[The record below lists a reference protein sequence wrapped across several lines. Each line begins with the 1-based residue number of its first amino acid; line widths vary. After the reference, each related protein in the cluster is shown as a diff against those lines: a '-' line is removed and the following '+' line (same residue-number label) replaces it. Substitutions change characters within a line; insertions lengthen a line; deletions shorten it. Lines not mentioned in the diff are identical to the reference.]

1 MKYLYIIAFLA
12 FGFSS
17 AAQGDDN
24 LIDGVVAVIGEN
36 MILKSEIEE
45 QYASYLNAG
54 KPVDENTRCVLFE
67 ELLFSKLLLSQ
78 AEEDSLYVGEDQ
90 INAEIE
96 RRLRYFI
103 GQFGSKEKLEE
114 FYEKSIEEIKLE
126 FHDPIEEQL
135 MTQRIQEEIT
145 GSATVSPGE
154 VREFYEEIPKDSL
167 PEIGAQIELSQIVR
181 KPPVN
186 ESERD
191 RARNK
196 LLEFRKRIIEGEDF
210 GTLAYLYSE
219 DPGSARENGQLG
231 FMSRSELVPE
241 FAAVAFNLEKDEVS
255 GVVETQFGFHLIK
268 MNERQGQKVSVSHIL
283 ISPKVITG
291 DLLKAKDFLD
301 SLLMNL
307 AEFDTLT
314 FELAAVKFSEDKET
328 RYSGGI
334 IVNPL
339 TGSAK
344 FEMEQVSQID
354 PSLYLMIDKLKVG
367 EIAGPEMAQMRD
379 GSRVYRI
386 VMLKDVTDAHTANL
400 KQDYQFIQNLALN
413 KKQAEVMNTWIES
426 HVNRFYLKVDE
437 SYNTCKFDY
446 NWISVKDKEGKKDE

>member
-1 MKYLYIIAFLA
+1 MKNLIPYVLFLV
-12 FGFSS
+12 GFSGF
-17 AAQGDDN
+17 AQEDGK

-45 QYASYLNAG
+45 QYASFLKSG

-67 ELLFSKLLLSQ
+67 ELLFSKLLLGQ

-90 INAEIE
+90 INSEID

-103 GQFGSKEKLEE
+103 SQFGSKEKLEE
-114 FYEKSIEEIKLE
+114 FYEKSVEEIRLE

-135 MTQRIQEEIT
+135 MTQRMQEQIS
-145 GSATVSPGE
+145 GNASVSPGE
-154 VREFYEEIPKDSL
+154 VKTFYNEIPKDSL
-167 PEIGAQIELSQIVR
+167 PDISAQIELKQLVR

-186 ESERD
+186 EGERD
-191 RARNK
+191 KARNK
-196 LLEFRKRIIEGEDF
+196 LLEFRNRIVEGEDF

-219 DPGSARENGQLG
+219 DPGRARENGQLG
-231 FMSRSELVPE
+231 LMSRSELVPE
-241 FAAVAFNLEKDEVS
+241 FAAVAFNLEKEEVS
-255 GVVETQFGFHLIK
+255 GVVETEFGFHLIK
-268 MNERQGQKVSVSHIL
+268 MNERSGQKVNVSHIL
-283 ISPKVITG
+283 ITPKVVSG
-291 DLLKAKDFLD
+291 DLFAAKSFLD
-301 SLLMNL
+301 SMKISIKTI
-307 AEFDTLT
+307 DTLT
-314 FELAAVKFSEDKET
+314 FELAAIKFSQDKET

-367 EIAGPEMAQMRD
+367 DIAGPELAQMRD

-400 KQDYQFIQNLALN
+400 KQDYQFIQTLALS
-413 KKQAEVMNTWIES
+413 KKQSEEMNKWITS

-437 SYNTCKFDY
+437 SYNTCKFKY
-446 NWISVKDKEGKKDE
+446 NWISTTVKAEK